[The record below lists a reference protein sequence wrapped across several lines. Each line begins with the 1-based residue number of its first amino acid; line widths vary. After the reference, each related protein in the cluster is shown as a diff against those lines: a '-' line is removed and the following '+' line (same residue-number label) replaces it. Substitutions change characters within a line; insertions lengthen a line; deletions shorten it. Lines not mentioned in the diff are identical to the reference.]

1 MKKYGLKLLIIVLS
15 SLFLLVGCVEEYKN
29 TEVNATVIE
38 KDYDKA
44 KTTYRKVH
52 GKTKKK
58 TTPAEYDVE
67 LQYKDIVVEFDD
79 KELYNKVKV
88 GSKVKVIYKQG
99 YDKNNELVYETL
111 ELID

>member
-15 SLFLLVGCVEEYKN
+15 SLFLLVGCAEKYKSTN
-29 TEVNATVIE
+29 VNATVIE

-44 KTTYRKVH
+44 KTTYKKIN
-52 GKTKKK
+52 GKKKKK

-67 LQYKDIVVEFDD
+67 LKYKDIVVEFDD
-79 KELYNKVKV
+79 KELYNKVRV
-88 GSKVKVIYKQG
+88 GSKVKVKYVQG